1 MSSRRVLVLCFLA
14 AWVLL
19 GPVAMAFEG
28 CAAMGAM
35 CEGPCGISSCAIF
48 TPALWVAPVPTASLY
63 VAVDR
68 QLPANTFA
76 GLERPPKSI
85 PRSS

>member
-1 MSSRRVLVLCFLA
+1 MSSRRILVLCFLA
-14 AWVLL
+14 AWVFL

-35 CEGPCGISSCAIF
+35 CEGPCGVSSCTIF
-48 TPALWVAPVPTASLY
+48 TPALWVAPAPTASLY
-63 VAVDR
+63 AAVD
-68 QLPANTFA
+68 QHLPANASA

-85 PRSS
+85 PRSA